1 MTFRFLRFGSLLL
14 ATTLFV
20 CALAFGCAAGGSKDP
35 ANGNSTVTPTDQNS
49 NVSAND
55 RTASKIEVVP
65 GSPSET
71 VRAFYQKIREK
82 KFREA
87 LFLTNLRPAIEGLT
101 DLQLKEFQVDLE
113 SIAAEVPQ
121 DVQINGEVISGE
133 TAVVMANLPG
143 TDPNKLET
151 QKIDLRREGDH
162 WIILTVDPAS
172 EKIIKE
178 EGNNYFYALRM
189 ETQQKEAE
197 KLLNRIADVES
208 VYGMRNQANY
218 ADADTLIAEG
228 LLDAELKSGEST
240 GYRFVITLAPDKK
253 SYYATATPIEY
264 GKSGKLSLIMIADGK
279 TPPHL
284 VQKDNKGKPLV
295 NK

>member
-101 DLQLKEFQVDLE
+101 DLQLKEFQVDL
-113 SIAAEVPQ
+113 
-121 DVQINGEVISGE
+121 
-133 TAVVMANLPG
+133 
-143 TDPNKLET
+143 
-151 QKIDLRREGDH
+151 
-162 WIILTVDPAS
+162 
-172 EKIIKE
+172 
-178 EGNNYFYALRM
+178 
-189 ETQQKEAE
+189 
-197 KLLNRIADVES
+197 
-208 VYGMRNQANY
+208 
-218 ADADTLIAEG
+218 
-228 LLDAELKSGEST
+228 
-240 GYRFVITLAPDKK
+240 
-253 SYYATATPIEY
+253 
-264 GKSGKLSLIMIADGK
+264 
-279 TPPHL
+279 
-284 VQKDNKGKPLV
+284 
-295 NK
+295 

>member
-14 ATTLFV
+14 ATNLFV
-20 CALAFGCAAGGSKDP
+20 SALAFGCAAGGSK
-35 ANGNSTVTPTDQNS
+35 NSTNGTAPTDQPT

-55 RTASKIEVVP
+55 RTAAKIDIAQ

-101 DLQLKEFQVDLE
+101 DLQLKEFQIDLE

-121 DVQINGEVISGE
+121 DIQINGEVISGE

-143 TDPNKLET
+143 ADPNKLET

-162 WIILTVDPAS
+162 WIILTVDPAA
-172 EKIIKE
+172 EKAIKA

-218 ADADTLIAEG
+218 ADAQTLIAEG
-228 LLDAELKSGEST
+228 LLDEELKSGEST

-253 SYYATATPIEY
+253 SYYATATPLEY

>member
-1 MTFRFLRFGSLLL
+1 MTFRFLRFGSLFL
-14 ATTLFV
+14 AAILFV
-20 CALAFGCAAGGSKDP
+20 FAFAFGCAAGGSKKLT
-35 ANGNSTVTPTDQNS
+35 NGNTNANTADQNS
-49 NVSAND
+49 NSSAND
-55 RTASKIEVVP
+55 QTASKIEIAP

-121 DVQINGEVISGE
+121 DVQINGEVVSGE

-143 TDPNKLET
+143 ADPTKFET

-172 EKIIKE
+172 EKAIKK

-197 KLLNRIADVES
+197 KMLNRIADLES
-208 VYGMRNQANY
+208 VYGMRHQANY
-218 ADADTLIAEG
+218 ADAETLIAEG
-228 LLDAELKSGEST
+228 MLDAEMKSGESA
-240 GYRFVITLAPDKK
+240 GYRFVITLAADKK

-264 GKSGKLSLIMIADGK
+264 GKSGNLSMIMIADGK